1 MVCSP
6 IVVALN
12 PVVMFKNPRRGDVT
26 DGEADDGVDVG
37 VTVGVDVGMPVVGGD
52 VG

>member
-6 IVVALN
+6 TVVELN
-12 PVVMFKNPRRGDVT
+12 PVVMLKNPRRGGTSVGGTDDV
-26 DGEADDGVDVG
+26 EVG
-37 VTVGVDVGMPVVGGD
+37 VTVGVDVGMPVGGGD